1 MAFFLKVEN
10 KLIIHIVGAGPK
22 SNTITEITQKDE
34 NQLLIGVDNGAHYL
48 IEEGLI
54 PEAIFGDFDS
64 LSDENLE
71 KIKRLVPNV
80 FIYPPEKDET
90 DLELAVQWAIKQ
102 KPEKIFIHCVT
113 GKRLDHEF
121 GSMSLLIKFM
131 NSGVPIKIV
140 DEYNEIYVIQEGT
153 HFITKLEHFKYVSFF
168 SLGAKVENL
177 TLKGFKYPLT
187 NHLLEIGSSL
197 CVSNELLESEGS
209 ISFSEGIAL
218 VVRSKD

>member
-1 MAFFLKVEN
+1 MAKE
-10 KLIIHIVGAGPK
+10 LIIHIVGAGPK
-22 SNTITEITQKDE
+22 TNTITNLPQNDE
-34 NQLLIGVDNGAHYL
+34 DSMVIGVDNGAHYL

-64 LSDENLE
+64 LTVENLE
-71 KIKRLVPNV
+71 NIKRLVPNV

-90 DLELAVQWAIKQ
+90 DLELAIQWAIKQ
-102 KPEKIFIHCVT
+102 QPEKIIIHCVT

-121 GSMSLLIKFM
+121 GSITLLIKFM
-131 NSGVPIKIV
+131 NSEIPIKIV
-140 DEYNEIYVIQEGT
+140 DEYNEIYVIDEGM
-153 HFITKLEHFKYVSFF
+153 HLISKQNQFKYVSFF
-168 SLGAKVENL
+168 SLGASVENL

-197 CVSNELLESEGS
+197 CVSNELLEDEGS
-209 ISFSEGIAL
+209 ISFTKGIAL

>member
-1 MAFFLKVEN
+1 VEK

-34 NQLLIGVDNGAHYL
+34 NQVLIGVDNGAHYL

-54 PEAIFGDFDS
+54 PKAIFGDFDS

-71 KIKRLVPNV
+71 KIKRLVRNV

-90 DLELAVQWAIKQ
+90 DLELAIQWAIKQ

-121 GSMSLLIKFM
+121 GSITLLIKFM
-131 NSGVPIKIV
+131 DCGVPIKIV

-153 HFITKLEHFKYVSFF
+153 HFISKLQQFKYVSFF